1 VNIFMA
7 FDLIALRNKLMSR
20 VRFCT
25 DIYHKCCSYWVSI
38 VDTYVAMYIFMFVL
52 GVNCRHLCCNVH
64 FYVRTGCQLSTLMLQ
79 CTFLCS
85 YRVSIV
91 DTYVAMYIFIHP
103 SPRSVQHKMQVLQN
117 LEENG
122 RHACRGQH
130 CSLQFCPRKFTG
142 RLIPLRTIFLR
153 VIFLNFRLPTRI
165 GAECG
170 QVCAETMTGCGD
182 LFARGSTKCRDGPAC
197 R

>member
-1 VNIFMA
+1 MNIFMA

-25 DIYHKCCSYWVSI
+25 DIYHKC
-38 VDTYVAMYIFMFVL
+38 
-52 GVNCRHLCCNVH
+52 
-64 FYVRTGCQLSTLMLQ
+64 
-79 CTFLCS
+79 CS